1 MTTFV
6 TSPGPFLRNPVA
18 QTKRAMRDYT
28 LGLIGLFLFSI
39 GFHGFTHGLDYAVKG
54 IGMMIT
60 SLVVTLLAD
69 LFVAALRYQTKDGRL
84 IPYFLS
90 FVKKHYS
97 YVTAVIMTLTLPI
110 GTPYYVVIIGSL
122 FATLIVKYTFGGFG
136 MNLFNPAAFGRIF
149 VGLAF
154 GGQLTGYLD
163 RIQDV
168 PSLTQTG
175 QTITTAFATLNP
187 GWIAS
192 NLDGLPVNS
201 LWQLILGNYS
211 GALGETSVLLIV
223 ILGSILTILKAHNWR
238 PTVFFLFTVWFGAFG
253 LALAHNINPL
263 WYAFTFVSLGSV
275 FFGGMFMLTD
285 PVTSPTSNYGKAMIG
300 IIAGIVVLLI
310 RTQTALPEG
319 VVYGIAVANLV
330 SPVIDKYTVGL
341 TSQFLKQRYAL
352 LTGLMVFAV
361 GVTVLPTL
369 VAAESNSSPSSS
381 EVVVIPYATYR
392 GTFSGYFHEYDET
405 STELIVDVG
414 VDRQFQIVKID
425 IIQGMTSSEYA
436 SIWQSSRQSILNQ
449 YLSMNVEALL
459 FINPLSV
466 PENLTIAGA
475 STTTSRL
482 LKALQQAF
490 ENIVILEG
498 SASSYACDECDEPD
512 LLNAT
517 IYVDETNDVIQGID
531 LSGTLATSNP
541 YLGIIEDQLEDVLD
555 YYIGMTVQEVLAI
568 AESGPIYP
576 NFNPTG
582 SGATI
587 SFTRIFDAILNALG
601 DYND

>member
-1 MTTFV
+1 MTRFV

-60 SLVVTLLAD
+60 ALVVTLLAD
-69 LFVAALRYQTKDGRL
+69 LFVAALRYQIKDGRL
-84 IPYFLS
+84 ISYFLS

-97 YVTAVIMTLTLPI
+97 YVTAVIITLTLPI

-122 FATLIVKYTFGGFG
+122 FSTLIVKYTFGGFG

-187 GWIAS
+187 GWIAG

-238 PTVFFLFTVWFGAFG
+238 PTVFFLCTVWFGAFG

-285 PVTSPTSNYGKAMIG
+285 PVTSPTSNFGKAMIG

-319 VVYGIAVANLV
+319 VVYGIAVANLA

-352 LTGLMVFAV
+352 LSALMVFAV
-361 GVTVLPTL
+361 GMTVLPTL
-369 VAAESNSSPSSS
+369 VAAETNSSSSSS

-392 GTFSGYFHEYDET
+392 GTYSGYFHEYDET
-405 STELIVDVG
+405 PTELIVDVG

-425 IIQGMTSSEYA
+425 IIEGITSSEYTL
-436 SIWQSSRQSILNQ
+436 IWQSSGQSILNQ
-449 YLSMNVEALL
+449 YLSMNVESLL
-459 FINPLSV
+459 LINPLSV

-482 LKALQQAF
+482 LKALQKAF

-498 SASSYACDECDEPD
+498 SASSYACDECDQPD
-512 LLNAT
+512 ILNAM

-541 YLGIIEDQLEDVLD
+541 YLGILEDQLDDILD
-555 YYIGMTVQEVLAI
+555 YYIGMTVQDVLAMT
-568 AESGPIYP
+568 ETGPNYP

-601 DYND
+601 TDNG

>member
-28 LGLIGLFLFSI
+28 LGLLGLFLFSI
-39 GFHGFTHGLDYAVKG
+39 GFHGLTHGLDYAIKG
-54 IGMMIT
+54 LGMMIT

-69 LFVAALRYQTKDGRL
+69 MLVGALRYQSNDGRL
-84 IPYFLS
+84 IPYFLT

-110 GTPYYVVIIGSL
+110 GTPYYVVIIGNL

-187 GWIAS
+187 GWIAN
-192 NLDGLPVNS
+192 NLNGLPVDN

-319 VVYGIAVANLV
+319 VVYGIAVANLF
-330 SPVIDKYTVGL
+330 SPIIDKYTVGL

-352 LTGLMVFAV
+352 LSGLMVFAV

-369 VAAESNSSPSSS
+369 VSADTNSSPSSS

-405 STELIVDVG
+405 PTELIVDVG

-425 IIQGMTSSEYA
+425 LIQGITSSEYV
-436 SIWQSSRQSILNQ
+436 SIWQTSGQAILNQ
-449 YLSMNVEALL
+449 YLSMDVKELLAL
-459 FINPLSV
+459 NALSI

-482 LKALQQAF
+482 LKAIQQAF
-490 ENIVILEG
+490 ENIVIIEG
-498 SASSYACDECDEPD
+498 SASSYACDECDVPD
-512 LLNAT
+512 VLNAT
-517 IYVDETNDVIQGID
+517 VYVDATNDEIQGID
-531 LSGTLATSNP
+531 FSGTFATSNP
-541 YLGIIEDQLEDVLD
+541 YLGIVEDELDDVLD
-555 YYIGMTVQEVLAI
+555 FYIGMTVQDIVALS
-568 AESGPIYP
+568 ESGPVYP

-587 SFTRIFDAILNALG
+587 SFTRIFDAIINALG
-601 DYND
+601 NYNG

>member
-28 LGLIGLFLFSI
+28 LGLIGLFIFSI
-39 GFHGFTHGLDYAVKG
+39 AFHGLTHGIEYAVKG
-54 IGMMIT
+54 IGMMVT
-60 SLVVTLLAD
+60 SLIVTLLAD
-69 LFVAALRYQTKDGRL
+69 LFVAALRYQHQNGRL
-84 IPYFLS
+84 IPYFIT

-97 YVTAVIMTLTLPI
+97 YVTAVILTLTLPI
-110 GTPYYVVIIGSL
+110 GTPYYVLILGNL
-122 FATLIVKYTFGGFG
+122 FSTLLVKYTFGGFG
-136 MNLFNPAAFGRIF
+136 MNIFNPAAFGRIF

-154 GGQLTGYLD
+154 GGQLTAYLD

-168 PSLTQTG
+168 PSLSQTG
-175 QTITTAFATLNP
+175 QTITTVFASTYPN
-187 GWIAS
+187 WIAS
-192 NLDGLPVNS
+192 NLEGMPVNS

-253 LALAHNINPL
+253 IALAHQINPL

-285 PVTSPTSNYGKAMIG
+285 PVTSPTSNFGKSLIG
-300 IIAGIVVLLI
+300 VIAGIVVLLV
-310 RTQTALPEG
+310 RTQTSLPEG
-319 VVYGIAVANLV
+319 MVYGIAVANLV
-330 SPVIDKYTVGL
+330 SPVIDHYTVGL

-352 LTGLMVFAV
+352 LSGLMVFAV

-369 VAAESNSSPSSS
+369 VVAETNSSPSSS

-392 GTFSGYFHEYDET
+392 GRYTGYFHEYDENP
-405 STELIVDVG
+405 TELIVDVG
-414 VDRQFQIVKID
+414 VDREFHIVKLD
-425 IIQGMTSSEYA
+425 LIQGITSSEYT
-436 SIWQSSRQSILNQ
+436 SIWQSSKQSILNQ
-449 YLSMNVEALL
+449 YLAMNVKTLL
-459 FINPLSV
+459 EIDEMNI
-466 PENLTIAGA
+466 PENLTITGA

-482 LKALQQAF
+482 LKAMQQAF
-490 ENIVILEG
+490 ENIIILEG

-512 LLNAT
+512 T
-517 IYVDETNDVIQGID
+517 VQTIIYVDETNDEIQGID
-531 LSGTLATSNP
+531 VSGILATSQP
-541 YLGIIEDQLEDVLD
+541 YLGVVQNELEDVLD
-555 YYIGMTVQEVLAI
+555 YFIGMTVLDVLNLSA
-568 AESGPIYP
+568 SGPLYP

-587 SFTRIFDAILNALG
+587 SFTRIFDAILNTLG
-601 DYND
+601 AYYG

>member
-6 TSPGPFLRNPVA
+6 TSPGPFLRNPLA

-69 LFVAALRYQTKDGRL
+69 ILVGALRYQSHDGKL
-84 IPYFLS
+84 TAYF
-90 FVKKHYS
+90 FNFIKKNYS

-110 GTPYYVVIIGSL
+110 GTPYYVVIIGNL

-136 MNLFNPAAFGRIF
+136 MNLFNPAAFGRLF
-149 VGLAF
+149 VGIAF
-154 GGQLTGYLD
+154 GGQLTAYLD

-175 QTITTAFATLNP
+175 QTITTAFATMNP
-187 GWIAS
+187 GWIAH

-201 LWQLILGNYS
+201 LWQLFLGNYS

-253 LALAHNINPL
+253 LALAHGLNPF
-263 WYAFTFVSLGSV
+263 WYSFTFVSLGSV

-300 IIAGIVVLLI
+300 IIAGMVVLLI

-319 VVYGIAVANLV
+319 VVYGIAVANLA
-330 SPVIDKYTVGL
+330 SPIIDKYTVGL

-352 LTGLMVFAV
+352 LSGLMVFAV

-369 VAAESNSSPSSS
+369 VSAETSSSTSSS

-392 GTFSGYFHEYDET
+392 GNFSGYFHEYDET
-405 STELIVDVG
+405 PTELIVDVG
-414 VDRQFQIVKID
+414 VDRQFNIVNIE
-425 IIQGMTSSEYA
+425 IIQGITSSEYA
-436 SIWQSSRQSILNQ
+436 SIWQTSRQDILNS
-449 YLSMNVEALL
+449 YLNMDVETLL
-459 FINPLSV
+459 TINPLTM

-475 STTTSRL
+475 STTTTRL

-490 ENIVILEG
+490 INIVIYQG
-498 SASSYACDECDEPD
+498 TASSYACDECDVPD
-512 LLNAT
+512 VLNAT
-517 IYVDETNDVIQGID
+517 IYVDETNDEIQGIH
-531 LSGTLATSNP
+531 LSGTLATSHP
-541 YLGIIEDQLEDVLD
+541 YLGIVEDQLNDVLD
-555 YYIGMTVQEVLAI
+555 YYIGMTVDAVLAL
-568 AESGPIYP
+568 AETGPVYP
-576 NFNPTG
+576 GFNPTG

-587 SFTRIFDAILNALG
+587 SFTRIFDAILDALG
-601 DYND
+601 EQNV